1 MAENWNREWQL
12 PPIRIDSDRHIVG
25 STNQTLPVAH
35 PDAGPEALAK
45 EGLARVKRSYSFT
58 SFTRLAL
65 GFPLWVFW
73 GEKSGLNSTTEQVF
87 YWTIDHR
94 AS

>member
-45 EGLARVKRSYSFT
+45 EGLARVKEI
-58 SFTRLAL
+58 
-65 GFPLWVFW
+65 V
-73 GEKSGLNSTTEQVF
+73 
-87 YWTIDHR
+87 
-94 AS
+94 